1 MNWVAQIL
9 ISVVAFV
16 SGMLCLV
23 KAGRNMGVN
32 KSMSIGSSANIIMA
46 FVSSVLAIGL
56 LAISNVRRTELN
68 HIISLWNTV
77 LPWVI
82 AFAVLFFIGN
92 MVFFN
97 GLVNAPNAGL
107 ARALMTVEIGAL
119 AILSWVFFDAPLSW
133 IKISGIILVSVG
145 AILVSV

>member
-1 MNWVAQIL
+1 MIWVTQVL

-23 KAGRNMGVN
+23 KAGRNMDAMRSVT
-32 KSMSIGSSANIIMA
+32 IGSSANIIMA
-46 FVSSVLAIGL
+46 FVSSVIAIGL
-56 LAISNVRRTELN
+56 LTVSDVRRNELG
-68 HIISLWNTV
+68 HIISEWKTV

-82 AFAVLFFIGN
+82 AFAILFFLGN

-119 AILSWVFFDAPLSW
+119 AILSWVFFDAPLPW
-133 IKISGIILVSVG
+133 IKIGGIILVSVG
-145 AILVSV
+145 AVLVSI